1 MKTAVSLP
9 DDLFESA
16 DQLAARLGTTRSGLY
31 ALALSEFVAKH
42 RSESITAQLNAV
54 YDENAEGLDPVLR
67 EIQAR
72 SIAKD
77 RW

>member
-9 DDLFESA
+9 DDLFEAA
-16 DQLAARLGTTRSGLY
+16 DQLATRLGTTRSGLY

-42 RSESITAQLNAV
+42 LSDSITAQLNAV
-54 YDENAEGLDPVLR
+54 YGEEAEGLDPVLG
-67 EIQAR
+67 ELQAR
-72 SIAKD
+72 SIDKE

>member
-16 DQLAARLGTTRSGLY
+16 DRLAARLGTTRSGLY
-31 ALALSEFVAKH
+31 ALALAEFVAKNANDD
-42 RSESITAQLNAV
+42 ITARLNDV
-54 YDENAEGLDPVLR
+54 YKELGSDLDPALK
-67 EIQAR
+67 EAQSR
-72 SIAKD
+72 SISTE